1 MNSLC
6 TRVGMRILCGQ
17 FSSTDTS
24 NFRQHSLQFLP
35 VVLTENIW
43 IEAIKG
49 WTSSFGIDIRLISC
63 TIRSNR
69 KFPLSSWTDIEEC
82 ITLGYDDGRR
92 PIIRQF
98 CKTANFLLYDI
109 IIHCSIQ
116 WSWMYRMDVS
126 WKEKYVYGVSDWF
139 DVSLVEWGK
148 LWVAWRCDVSTK
160 KHRVKEKMP
169 SASKVLFPGQEVCP
183 KYFEWHPVA
192 TDRLSAGHRVSNFK
206 NDP

>member
-139 DVSLVEWGK
+139 DVSSVESGK
-148 LWVAWRCDVSTK
+148 LWEVWRCDVSTK
-160 KHRVKEKMP
+160 TRSQRKKAICQKTSLPRLG
-169 SASKVLFPGQEVCP
+169 SLSKKLGVTLSRNGHIVCRSQS
-183 KYFEWHPVA
+183 E
-192 TDRLSAGHRVSNFK
+192 
-206 NDP
+206 